1 VGTALIIVGI
11 VAALIAAAW
20 YGWWAKKKRR
30 QELALAA
37 QQFGLQYAP
46 VDTFNCLALPFG
58 LLSRGDGRGT
68 ENVLWG
74 AWQGMD
80 LREFDYWYY
89 DRTTDSKGQTSKTYY
104 HFSCVVT
111 EIPLTAPDL
120 SVTKENIFTRFADH
134 VGLRDIEFE
143 SEDFNREF
151 NVKSRDKKFASD
163 VIDARMMQWL
173 LQSGEGYAFEMNGPY
188 VLVYCK
194 RLRPNELT
202 PLLGSLQQY
211 LQHVPKVA
219 YSLHGD
225 AGAAAQMYGTAPAAA
240 PQPGGSPLPPPAGP
254 PLAGGPVPPEGAV
267 PPPPAGPV
275 VPPPASPGPGSFQP

>member
-1 VGTALIIVGI
+1 MGTALIIVGLI
-11 VAALIAAAW
+11 AVLIAAAW

-37 QQFGLQYAP
+37 QQLGLQYSP
-46 VDTFNCLALPFG
+46 DDTFNCLGLPFG
-58 LLSRGDGRGT
+58 LFNRGDGRGT

-74 AWQGMD
+74 AWEGVQ

-104 HFSCVVT
+104 HFSCVVS
-111 EIPLTAPDL
+111 EIPLTSPDL

-143 SEDFNREF
+143 SEDFNRAF
-151 NVKSRDKKFASD
+151 NVKSRDKKFAND

-194 RLRPNELT
+194 RIRPAELT
-202 PLLGSLQQY
+202 PLLGSLKMY
-211 LQHVPKVA
+211 VDHIPKVA
-219 YSLHGD
+219 YSLYGD
-225 AGAAAQMYGTAPAAA
+225 PARAAQLYGTAPPQAAA
-240 PQPGGSPLPPPAGP
+240 PGAVL
-254 PLAGGPVPPEGAV
+254 PPEGAV
-267 PPPPAGPV
+267 PPPAAGPV
-275 VPPPASPGPGSFQP
+275 PPPPSGPFAPGSGGFQP

>member
-151 NVKSRDKKFASD
+151 NVKSRDKKFAND

-173 LQSGEGYAFEMNGPY
+173 LQSGEGWAFEMNGPY
-188 VLVYCK
+188 VLVYHK
-194 RLRPNELT
+194 RLRPAELT
-202 PLLGSLQQY
+202 PLLGAVKMY
-211 LQHVPKVA
+211 VDHIPKVA
-219 YSLHGD
+219 YSLYGD
-225 AGAAAQMYGTAPAAA
+225 PAKAAQLYGITSPEQQAAPPTATAPGAAMP
-240 PQPGGSPLPPPAGP
+240 PGGT
-254 PLAGGPVPPEGAV
+254 
-267 PPPPAGPV
+267 
-275 VPPPASPGPGSFQP
+275 VPPPASGPPVAPPPPGTSSPGSGGFQP